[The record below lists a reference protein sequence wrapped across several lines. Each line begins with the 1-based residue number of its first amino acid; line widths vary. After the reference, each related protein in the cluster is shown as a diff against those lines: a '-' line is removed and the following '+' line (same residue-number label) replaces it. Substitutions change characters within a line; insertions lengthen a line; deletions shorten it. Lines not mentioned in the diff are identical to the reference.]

1 MTRIHTSTA
10 ATRRHLH
17 HACRAA
23 AAGNPDLM
31 LYHTRAAC
39 YSMPSQSPLRRRMLN
54 LHRRLRGT
62 RYRDWYSRLVRSGYR
77 PVYHPQPNQL
87 PPERR
92 RFNDLS
98 RLQPLARP
106 DAAPGRPEPDGR

>member
-39 YSMPSQSPLRRRMLN
+39 YSMPRQSPLHRRMLN
-54 LHRRLRGT
+54 LHRRLRGACC
-62 RYRDWYSRLVRSGYR
+62 RDWFIRLARRGYR
-77 PVYHPQPNQL
+77 PVYHPPNQS
-87 PPERR
+87 PP
-92 RFNDLS
+92 
-98 RLQPLARP
+98 P
-106 DAAPGRPEPDGR
+106 